1 LLALALATIVEAARS
16 AVGKLVVVNGIDEAA
31 ARYYEYRDFVRLP
44 ARADRLVQS
53 LSTVAAALSLSWP

>member
-16 AVGKLVVVNGIDEAA
+16 AVGKLVNGIDEAA